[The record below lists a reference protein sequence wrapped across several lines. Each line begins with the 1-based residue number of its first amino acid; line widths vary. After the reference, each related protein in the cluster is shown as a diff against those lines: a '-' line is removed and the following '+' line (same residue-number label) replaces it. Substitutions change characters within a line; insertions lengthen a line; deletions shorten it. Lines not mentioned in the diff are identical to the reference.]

1 MKKSIFVP
9 TKAAQ
14 YIIILNAKKSDKG
27 KIKNSAEAKNAS
39 ISKRTTHKTKV
50 APATSHCQIGRAHV

>member
-14 YIIILNAKKSDKG
+14 YIIILNAKKSDSG
-27 KIKNSAEAKNAS
+27 KTKKSAEAKNARS
-39 ISKRTTHKTKV
+39 SKRTTHSISET
-50 APATSHCQIGRAHV
+50 PAASH

>member
-14 YIIILNAKKSDKG
+14 YIIILNAKKNDKG

-50 APATSHCQIGRAHV
+50 APATNH